1 MIYVGPISS
10 IFDIIT
16 YLVMWYVFQLQQP
29 RTSDTVSDRMV
40 CGRFVITDIDCPHD
54 TYPQDTVHTKPC
66 HMACDGTDLL
76 NHGNRYS
83 YSFHRFGRS
92 IGLTALPLSLF
103 PRWLGFCSLLHFDA
117 DREELVY

>member
-1 MIYVGPISS
+1 
-10 IFDIIT
+10 
-16 YLVMWYVFQLQQP
+16 
-29 RTSDTVSDRMV
+29 MV

-83 YSFHRFGRS
+83 YSFHRFRAFHRIDS
-92 IGLTALPLSLF
+92 SSFELF
-103 PRWLGFCSLLHFDA
+103 PLADWNFTLLLHFDA
-117 DREELVY
+117 DREELVYQEVCALVIALSVYLAN